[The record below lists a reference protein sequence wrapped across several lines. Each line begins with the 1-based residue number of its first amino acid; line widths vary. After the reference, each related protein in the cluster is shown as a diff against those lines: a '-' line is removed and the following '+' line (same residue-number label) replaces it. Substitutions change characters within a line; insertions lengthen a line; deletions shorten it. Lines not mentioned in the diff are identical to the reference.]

1 MFQALALLVGVALGQ
16 QEEAVS
22 PRKIRLRRP
31 RPVGIANPDGIA
43 QGRPVPLQRQGK
55 QFPLLIFHKLLPPT
69 PQPLWIICGR
79 LKNRTQFLQ
88 SFFVKLLFSSFVRVK
103 LKSEKLDQNIRGKKC
118 NKLCPKIE
126 SGITR

>member
-1 MFQALALLVGVALGQ
+1 MFQALALLVGVAFGQ

-55 QFPLLIFHKLLPPT
+55 QFPLLFFHKLPPT
-69 PQPLWIICGR
+69 PSGL
-79 LKNRTQFLQ
+79 
-88 SFFVKLLFSSFVRVK
+88 FVAASKTAHLA
-103 LKSEKLDQNIRGKKC
+103 
-118 NKLCPKIE
+118 
-126 SGITR
+126 